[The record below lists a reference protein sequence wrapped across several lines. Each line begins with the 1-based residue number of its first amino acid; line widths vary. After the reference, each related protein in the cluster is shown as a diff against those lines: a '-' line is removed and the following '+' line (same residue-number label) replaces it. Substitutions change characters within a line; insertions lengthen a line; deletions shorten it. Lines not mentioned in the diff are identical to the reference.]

1 MFQARNLLKISPS
14 AVKFLS
20 KSRPMVRTLRTSPIP
35 PPNSGMPPPR
45 VPHVR
50 SVFYQYGYS
59 GIVVYFIISTLDLAI
74 LFGLVHNLGEKK
86 VIEVE
91 NSVKEYFGIGKTST
105 DNYDKYGGKIDD
117 IDDIGFTKKHQTSNN
132 TNSKDLEL
140 DRNRTTLLTEFGIA
154 YTLHRSLFFVRIPLT
169 LAITPLVVKILQR
182 RGYNIG
188 KATTVGSEFGTSAT
202 RSQRFGSWFF

>member
-1 MFQARNLLKISPS
+1 
-14 AVKFLS
+14 
-20 KSRPMVRTLRTSPIP
+20 MVRTLRTSSMP
-35 PPNSGMPPPR
+35 PPPPPPR

-74 LFGLVHNLGEKK
+74 LFGLVHNYGEKR

-105 DNYDKYGGKIDD
+105 NNHDKYGGKIDD
-117 IDDIGFTKKHQTSNN
+117 IEEDIGLSKKKQTSNDI
-132 TNSKDLEL
+132 NSKDHEL
-140 DRNRTTLLTEFGIA
+140 DRNKTTLLTEFGIA

-169 LAITPLVVKILQR
+169 LAITPVIVKILQR

-188 KATTVGSEFGTSAT
+188 KTTKVGSEFGTSAT
-202 RSQRFGSWFF
+202 KSQRFGSWFF